1 MPWYNPRSN
10 PDGVGIT
17 MQCVDWTDGGTK
29 EAPEFE
35 IRKFDGQNWEANA
48 ATLAHKSKD

>member
-1 MPWYNPRSN
+1 
-10 PDGVGIT
+10 

-35 IRKFDGQNWEANA
+35 IRKFDGQNWED
-48 ATLAHKSKD
+48 TYKRISTGITDQSKE